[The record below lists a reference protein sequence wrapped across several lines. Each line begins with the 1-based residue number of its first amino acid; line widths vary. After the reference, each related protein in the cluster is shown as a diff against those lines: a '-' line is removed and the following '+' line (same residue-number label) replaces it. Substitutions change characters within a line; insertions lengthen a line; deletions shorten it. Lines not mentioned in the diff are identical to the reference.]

1 MFPPMA
7 KLRPAALSYRDMLYS
22 SGKNLPARFGVKGYL
37 GWLVKK

>member
-1 MFPPMA
+1 MA
-7 KLRPAALSYRDMLYS
+7 KLRPAALSYRDMLYSS